1 MDSKNSK
8 EVTRVKVGKYDIPWF
23 RLHPSLVEATKTLY
37 EQYKSDEAPDT
48 LTVANLLGHK
58 TNKSGGFLTKLADL
72 RSYGLITSRGIKVTD
87 LGKKLTYGETE
98 DDKNEAYKEAL
109 LNIPLWKELYGKFGK
124 TLPTSNFWVQ
134 LSKISGLEAPDAQ
147 KVEEIVR
154 KAYLD
159 DFQYVKEEKKR
170 EKGASDMG
178 VEGEIDTSTA
188 IIEVKVG
195 GYYQKLPY
203 TEDGIKLAKGFLDL
217 LENQLKTKAKP
228 KEKTS
233 KEEG

>member
-1 MDSKNSK
+1 
-8 EVTRVKVGKYDIPWF
+8 VKVGKYDIPQF
-23 RLHPSLVEATKTLY
+23 RLHPYLDEATKILY
-37 EQYKSDEAPDT
+37 ENFKSDEAT
-48 LTVANLLGHK
+48 NLLTVAQLLGHK
-58 TNKSGGFLTKLADL
+58 TDKSGGFLTKMADM

-98 DDKNEAYKEAL
+98 EDKNEAYKEAL
-109 LNIPLWKELYGKFGK
+109 LTIPLWKELYSKFGK
-124 TLPTSNFWVQ
+124 TLPTSNFWAQ

-159 DFQYVKEEKKR
+159 DFQYVKDGKKEEKGR
-170 EKGASDMG
+170 LGMEQPDQL
-178 VEGEIDTSTA
+178 DTSTA
-188 IIEVKVG
+188 TIEVKVG
-195 GYYQKLPY
+195 AYYQKLPY
-203 TEDGIKLAKGFLDL
+203 TEEGVKLAKGFLDL
-217 LENQLKTKAKP
+217 LENQMKSKAKS